1 MRTSLDRGDQ
11 QCGVVS
17 GTLDL
22 SDKKCSDAGRDH
34 VCCKR
39 PDFKIKKCKDIVRDP
54 PVDNEDFS
62 QCGRNASGVLRFT
75 GTDKSF
81 TEAQYEAQ
89 PGEFPHMCVIF
100 RSEQSSYEKSQRA
113 IYF

>member
-1 MRTSLDRGDQ
+1 MRTSLDHDDQ

-39 PDFKIKKCKDIVRDP
+39 PDFRIKKCDVSVDALFIVGGLYSRYLFLGYCERP
-54 PVDNEDFS
+54 
-62 QCGRNASGVLRFT
+62 SG
-75 GTDKSF
+75 G
-81 TEAQYEAQ
+81 Q
-89 PGEFPHMCVIF
+89 
-100 RSEQSSYEKSQRA
+100 
-113 IYF
+113 

>member
-39 PDFKIKKCKDIVRDP
+39 PDFRIKKCDVSDECLFWACTEDI
-54 PVDNEDFS
+54 
-62 QCGRNASGVLRFT
+62 
-75 GTDKSF
+75 
-81 TEAQYEAQ
+81 Y
-89 PGEFPHMCVIF
+89 I
-100 RSEQSSYEKSQRA
+100 
-113 IYF
+113 

>member
-1 MRTSLDRGDQ
+1 MRSSLSPDNE

-34 VCCKR
+34 VCCKK
-39 PDFKIKKCKDIVRDP
+39 PDFRIKKCDDIDRR
-54 PVDNEDFS
+54 PVDNEDYS
-62 QCGRNASGVLRFT
+62 QCGRNASGYLTFS
-75 GTDKSF
+75 GSDKSF
-81 TEAQYEAQ
+81 TAVQYEAQ

-100 RSEQSSYEKSQRA
+100 R
-113 IYF
+113 